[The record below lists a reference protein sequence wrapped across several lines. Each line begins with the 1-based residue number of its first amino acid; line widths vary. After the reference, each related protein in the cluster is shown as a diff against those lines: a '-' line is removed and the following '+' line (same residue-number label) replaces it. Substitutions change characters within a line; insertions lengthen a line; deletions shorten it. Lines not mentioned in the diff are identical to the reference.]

1 MNAAYI
7 AIGCAFIAIGGAA
20 MARGRRKPDE
30 LAAKNARVSGIL
42 MVLAGAIFA
51 ATGALARS

>member
-20 MARGRRKPDE
+20 VASGRQTEDE
-30 LAAKNARVSGIL
+30 AKAKNARISGML

-51 ATGALARS
+51 GTGILVGS

>member
-20 MARGRRKPDE
+20 AARGRKGEDE
-30 LAAKNARVSGIL
+30 TQAENARLSGML
-42 MVLAGAIFA
+42 MILAGAIFA
-51 ATGALARS
+51 GTGVLIGN